1 MPTDPAGRPHQE
13 FEIGPAIP
21 VLRMLDEDTAKAFYL
36 GYLGFEV
43 DWECRFTPD
52 APVYMQIR
60 LGTALIHLNGHA
72 EEDAPITQVNIQVLG
87 LENYCQHLIAKKANY
102 PTPCVED
109 PRYVGRDTDM
119 NIDDPFGNEL
129 VFCSQQTET

>member
-1 MPTDPAGRPHQE
+1 MPTKENKTPRGD
-13 FEIGPAIP
+13 FEIGAAIP
-21 VLRMLDEDTAKAFYL
+21 VLRMLDEEKARSFYL
-36 GYLGFEV
+36 DYLGFQI

-52 APVYMQIR
+52 APVYMQVR

-72 EEDAPITQVNIQVLG
+72 EDDAPITQVNIQVLG
-87 LENYCQHLIAKKANY
+87 LDNYCEHLIAKGANY

-109 PRYVGRDTDM
+109 PRYVGRNTDM

-129 VFCSQQTET
+129 VFCSQRTET